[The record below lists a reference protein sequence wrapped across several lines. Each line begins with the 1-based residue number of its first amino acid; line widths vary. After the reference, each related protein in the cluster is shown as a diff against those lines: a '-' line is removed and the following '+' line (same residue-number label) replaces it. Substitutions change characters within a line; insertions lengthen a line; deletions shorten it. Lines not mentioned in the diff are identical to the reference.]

1 MLYPNVRDIFYAY
14 LNNIFM
20 LYYFCACGIEKTAMF
35 FCVKKKEHAM
45 QLQVFCG
52 GLLDG

>member
-14 LNNIFM
+14 FNNIFM

-35 FCVKKKEHAM
+35 FCVKKKNMLCNFKFFAE
-45 QLQVFCG
+45 VY
-52 GLLDG
+52 